1 MKTTLSRIV
10 ALTAVSLSLSLA
22 QADTPDAPP
31 ELTAADAS
39 AFLDGMLPSGIAIG
53 DIAGVVVAIVK
64 DDALLVA
71 KGYGFADVKK
81 RIPVSPERTLF
92 RPASISKLFTWTA
105 VMQQVEAGKLDL
117 DQDINAYLD
126 FKITGHGRQ
135 PIKLRHLLTH
145 TAGFEESLLD
155 LLVDKPEDVR
165 PLSEFLRD
173 TIPARIYPP
182 GAVPAYSNY
191 GAALAGY
198 IVERAS
204 GVPFDQYI
212 EQRIFQPLRMNNS
225 TFRQPVPEPLREKL
239 SNGYQTAS
247 GEIVPFEYG
256 SDSPAGMLSS
266 PATDMAQFMMAH
278 LNGGALPGG
287 DESNRILSADTTRLM
302 HSVANQVAPSIDAM
316 AHGFYEQNRNGVR
329 AIAHGGDLTAFHS
342 ELVLIPEAKVGLY
355 MSFNS
360 LGKEGATYK
369 LRTALYEAFM
379 DRYFPRRA
387 PEQHEQVPADAK
399 QNAAKVA
406 GSYELS
412 RRAETS
418 LFSFLYMFGQ
428 QEATVQE
435 DGSLQIAALANL
447 NDEPKKFNQVGAW
460 LWQEAHG
467 EARLAALRDANGNVT
482 TLVPDGYGP
491 IFVFQRTPA
500 WRSKA
505 WLQPTILVAGLI
517 LAVAVLA
524 RFVGFLRRR
533 FKRTAAPAETPAGD
547 RRLKRIAWAAPLAC
561 LLFAL
566 FAALIVVMLS
576 GDSYWLLSSGAK
588 PFLRLVQLIAL
599 LAVLGAAGAVWV
611 AVAGWRSPVG
621 NRWRAVG
628 RTAVAAACLVWAYV
642 AIAFH
647 FLSPR
652 LHY

>member
-1 MKTTLSRIV
+1 VNAALARVV
-10 ALTAVSLSLSLA
+10 ALTTASLLLSVAHA
-22 QADTPDAPP
+22 QASETPQ
-31 ELTAADAS
+31 LTAEDAS
-39 AFLDGMLPSGIAIG
+39 AFLDGMLSPSIAIG
-53 DIAGVVVAIVK
+53 DIAGVVVSIVK

-71 KGYGFADVKK
+71 KGYGFADVEK
-81 RIPVSPERTLF
+81 RVAVSPARTLF
-92 RPASISKLFTWTA
+92 RPASISKLFTWTG

-117 DQDINAYLD
+117 DGDINQYLD
-126 FKITGHGRQ
+126 FEIAGYGGQ

-145 TAGFEESLLD
+145 TAGFEEALLD
-155 LLVDKPEDVR
+155 LLVYEPKDVR
-165 PLSEFLRD
+165 PLGEFLKD

-182 GAVPAYSNY
+182 GTVPAYSNY

-198 IVERAS
+198 IVARAA
-204 GVPFDQYI
+204 GVPFEEYI

-225 TFRQPVPEPLREKL
+225 TFRQPVPEPLLANL
-239 SNGYQTAS
+239 SNGYTTAS
-247 GEIVPFEYG
+247 GEVVPFEYG

-266 PATDMAQFMMAH
+266 TATDMAQFMMAH

-287 DESNRILSADTTRLM
+287 DESTRFLTAETTRLM

-342 ELVLIPEAKVGLY
+342 ELVLIPSAKVGLY

-360 LGKEGATYK
+360 LGKDAATYK

-379 DRYFPRRA
+379 DRYFPRRTA
-387 PEQHEQVPADAK
+387 AEREPLPADAK
-399 QNAAKVA
+399 RNARAVA

-428 QEATVQE
+428 QEATAQE
-435 DGSLQIAALANL
+435 DGSIEIAALANL
-447 NDEPKKFNQVGAW
+447 NGEPKKLIQVEPW

-467 EARLAALRDANGNVT
+467 EARVAALRDSNGDVT
-482 TLVPDGYGP
+482 TLVPHGYGP
-491 IFVFQRTPA
+491 IFVFQRTRA

-505 WLQPTILVAGLI
+505 WLQPAILVAGLV
-517 LAVAVLA
+517 LAVAVVA
-524 RFVGFLRRR
+524 RFVGLLRRR
-533 FKRTAAPAETPAGD
+533 FKRTAVPVEAPAGD
-547 RRLKRIAWAAPLAC
+547 RRLQRLAWAAPLAC

-566 FAALIVVMLS
+566 CAGLIVAMLS

-588 PFLRLVQLIAL
+588 PLLRLVQLIAL
-599 LAVLGAAGAVWV
+599 VAVLGAAAAVWV
-611 AVAGWRSPVG
+611 AVAGWRSSVG

-647 FLSPR
+647 FLSLR